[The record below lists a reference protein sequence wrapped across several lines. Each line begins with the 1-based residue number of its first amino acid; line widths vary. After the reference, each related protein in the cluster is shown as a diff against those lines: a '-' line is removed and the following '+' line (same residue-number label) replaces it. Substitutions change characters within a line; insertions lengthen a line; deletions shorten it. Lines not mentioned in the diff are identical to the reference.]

1 MQNITALGPKNPW
14 TANLLSALGIM
25 HFSNEEI
32 KETFDALTDRGD
44 SIDKARVFELL
55 RAAFG
60 FEPMPEEMGLFVSA
74 LQLDEDGE
82 VSWAEL
88 EDAFD
93 QIRETLTG
101 RRSQGGQ
108 LCSVLV
114 THPRHA
120 CRARA
125 CARADGFAVPEAQHG
140 VAEATHP
147 VEHGSARPSG
157 SARELPLAHLVDGER
172 GGDVL
177 TQ

>member
-101 RRSQGGQ
+101 VSKNAVEYTSTQDMKDDLIKHRRMKKDPMDKYKGPMTESQSIGWHEEEVFNERFPKN
-108 LCSVLV
+108 S
-114 THPRHA
+114 
-120 CRARA
+120 
-125 CARADGFAVPEAQHG
+125 CAETKYADEMIKSRLDPF
-140 VAEATHP
+140 
-147 VEHGSARPSG
+147 
-157 SARELPLAHLVDGER
+157 
-172 GGDVL
+172 
-177 TQ
+177 